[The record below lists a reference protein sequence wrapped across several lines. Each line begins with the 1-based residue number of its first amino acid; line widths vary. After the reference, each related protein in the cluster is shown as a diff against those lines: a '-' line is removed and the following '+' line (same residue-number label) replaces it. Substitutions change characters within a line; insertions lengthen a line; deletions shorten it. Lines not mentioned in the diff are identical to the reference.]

1 MQTKEILR
9 SLREGRIGVE
19 EARAALT
26 ADDGTPSPEG
36 EERADI
42 AIVGAS
48 GRYPGA
54 ANLGKYWDNLR
65 LSKESIQEVPATRWD
80 IASVYDPRPRRRG
93 TTDCKWL
100 GLLDGVDLFD
110 ADFFHITQQQ
120 ARAMDP
126 QQRLFLQEAF
136 LAFGDAGYS
145 RELLDDNNC
154 GVYLGIAGNEYGALL
169 ARHSPDGV
177 DATGNNAAIAAAR
190 IAYHF
195 NLTGAALSVDTA
207 CTSSLVA
214 VHLACEAL
222 LRGEIDMALAGGVSL
237 YLGADRYPSM
247 SAAGMLSRTGECRP
261 FDNKADG
268 FVPGEGVG
276 AVVLKRLADAER
288 DGDAIHAV
296 IIGSAINQNGSTNGI
311 TAPSRKSQTKLV
323 SDLYTRRR
331 IDPAGIGYVE
341 CHATGTV
348 LGDYIELDA
357 LSAVFAKS
365 TDDKQFC
372 AVGSVKGNIGHT
384 TAAAGMAGL
393 HKVLLCL
400 QNRMLVPTP
409 HQEEPNEYFD
419 FASSPFYVA
428 TEAAPWP
435 ASAGRPRR
443 AGVSAFGFSGSN
455 AHLVVEEYVPRAAH
469 TVRPGTTQGPCLF
482 VLSAATREQLNAMA
496 RELLQRIRRGPT
508 PDPASLAY
516 TLQSGREA
524 MEVRAAFPADSVQA
538 LLASLEDYLDRGTRG
553 RGIHPI
559 EAGRAAVRDTA
570 QDQTRQWLRNGDLVR
585 AAHAWVN
592 GASFTDGDW
601 RLLYGADTPRR
612 AHLPTYVF
620 AAQKYWLAELPAEPV
635 TVTEPDATGAEVGPP
650 STFFHSDEPYVRD
663 HTVEGVPTLI
673 GMTHLSLA
681 VDWYLGRSPHL
692 DQVRLRKLR
701 FLRPVA
707 VEEGDRVEVRIEPG
721 DPEASTVS
729 FRAMYRPRP
738 GQEWLAAAE
747 GTVQDEASLPTVIDP
762 DRLLEGLSPLDP
774 EVLYGRNP
782 AISIGDTFKT
792 FTAVH
797 AGDDSVV
804 AVLDAA
810 RATEQDG
817 RDHLLHPLFLYSAFQ
832 AALHFTASAGA
843 VGYLP
848 FGLEDLWVRRDT
860 APGPLRLS
868 VRLKR
873 NSGELIVFDADLVDS
888 DSQVVASLNGCSMKR
903 VREREPRPRP
913 PVPVRNASRKARPS
927 AGPDADIERYVTTKL
942 AALLGSTAEEVQPHV
957 NLMDLG
963 ATSAQLVSL
972 TQEIE
977 HETGLDLSP
986 ALLFEYPN
994 VKELA
999 AHFHQAHG
1007 DVFAAH
1013 LGATTTSPARDTE
1026 PPARGAQPWSRA
1038 TEPATAR
1045 LRPARSATLDA
1056 GAHDIA
1062 VIGMHGKAAGA
1073 SDLDEFWRNLI
1084 DEKDVITE
1092 IPADRWDYRP
1102 WYDTDPE
1109 ARDKTYCKW
1118 GSFLT
1123 DVDTFDAD
1131 FFHISPREAEWMDP
1145 QLRLLLQSVYAT
1157 GEDAGVMG
1165 RLRGTGTGVFVGVCC
1180 HDYLER
1186 INELGL
1192 PIDPYVGLGNN
1203 HTVLANRISFALD
1216 LRGPSVAVDTAC
1228 SSSLVALHQACQA
1241 LRGGECDMAFVGGVN
1256 LLLSSQHYRFFSSV
1270 GALSPTGRCHTFDA
1284 SADGYV
1290 PGEFV
1295 GSVLLKPL
1303 RRALEDGDR
1312 IHAVIKGSASLHG
1325 GYTPSFTAPSVAG
1338 EESVVVKA
1346 WEDAGID
1353 PETITYIEAHG
1364 TGTKLGDP
1372 IEMKA
1377 LSQAFGRFT
1386 SREGF
1391 CAVGSVKANIG
1402 HTEGAAGFAGL
1413 LKVVLQM
1420 RHRRIPALPSLQT
1433 PNELIKWDG
1442 TALRPASENE
1452 EWASA
1457 EGAPRRAGISSFG
1470 ISGAYAHVVVEE
1482 YVPGSGEAPA
1492 VARRGGQPVAVV
1504 LSAKDEDRLREHA
1517 RRLADALRDL
1527 AFGDDD
1533 LPAIAYTLQTGREAL
1548 RNRMGVVVRSV
1559 SELEAVLRAF
1569 GAGQDDER
1577 VHRERVDAAGQPDVD
1592 SAGRASTGPG
1602 EPAHEHC
1609 VRLVAGWVSGETTDW
1624 EALYDTRPAIVS
1636 LPTYPFAR
1644 ERYWIPADA
1653 TGPATDQPARP
1664 LPPTDVPAHHPLLHT
1679 DVSDDEGPRF
1689 RATFSGEEF
1698 FLAEHEV
1705 KGRRILPGA
1714 AYLEMVREAVRRS
1727 GQASDP
1733 SGESLRLEDVVWL
1746 APIEASGP
1754 VTHVEVVLTPADVGE
1769 AGRLDFAVYTR
1780 TGQLGEQAVLH
1791 CQGSAV
1797 PLTGDGDGS
1806 ARVDLDAVRAGCDAG
1821 RLTADQCYETFRAA
1835 EMEYGPAFQGIEYVL
1850 GGATQ
1855 ALAKLT
1861 LPLSVRETGD
1871 AYVLHPSLLDSALQ
1885 ASVGLRTDPSGL
1897 GEPVM
1902 PFALESVDVLGRCSP
1917 SMWARV
1923 RLGEGT
1929 TATSTL
1935 RKFDVDLCDADG
1947 TVCVRIAGAS
1957 SRAWKDGRQQTGAGD
1972 IETITAVPVWDT
1984 VRPAGEIH
1992 DLPGPGR
1999 AVIVGGDPTAVR
2011 KLARTFPEA
2020 QPLVLAEDDTVDR
2033 ICAQLRAC
2041 GPIAHLMWTA
2051 PAPAA
2056 GGAAWDA
2063 TPRAQETGVI
2073 QLFRIVKALL
2083 ALDYGHRDLLWTVVT
2098 VQAQATDRAE
2108 SADPTHAGV
2117 HGLVGSLAKE
2127 YPDWF
2132 VRAVDLPMDEEW
2144 PAEELR
2150 HLPSTGSDVYAWRGT
2165 QWRRRKLVALQ
2176 GAAPGRRTGYRHG
2189 GVYVVIGG
2197 AGGIGEAWTE
2207 YMIKTYRAQV
2217 VWIGRRESDRV
2228 IERKIDRLAS
2238 FGPAPVYIRADGA
2251 DEAELRGACET
2262 VRWRFG
2268 TIHGVVHSALSL
2280 RDQSLAQM
2288 TEERFRAGY
2297 TGKLDVS
2304 VRMAQVFADEE
2315 LDFVLFFSSVI
2326 SFTKA
2331 AGQANYAAGCTF
2343 KDAFAD
2349 RLAREWACPVKVMN
2363 WGYWGS
2369 VGVVAS
2375 AAYRERMEREGIG
2388 SIEPDEAMRAL
2399 ELLLSSPF
2407 DQLALVKA
2415 APDRVDAI
2423 DTSETVTVYPG
2434 AGDPDHRGQT
2444 PPDVLER
2451 LRDLANTQIGGGI
2464 QSSDEERQLSDY
2476 GFSPAALT
2484 ALAARVGDEFRINL
2498 PQAIFI
2504 DYPTLGDLAG
2514 FLAASSGSASMH
2526 NGAGRGR

>member
-9 SLREGRIGVE
+9 SLRAGRIGFD

-26 ADDGTPSPEG
+26 AGDGPPSPKD
-36 EERADI
+36 EEQAGI
-42 AIVGAS
+42 AIVGAA

-54 ANLGKYWDNLR
+54 ANLGEYWDNLR
-65 LSKESIQEVPATRWD
+65 LGRTSVQEVPASRWD
-80 IASVYDPRPRRRG
+80 IAATYDPRPQRRG

-100 GLLDGVDLFD
+100 GPLDGVDFFD
-110 ADFFHITQQQ
+110 ADFFHITPQQ

-145 RELLDDNNC
+145 RDLLDASSC
-154 GVYLGIAGNEYGALL
+154 GVYLGIAGNEYGELL
-169 ARHSPDGV
+169 ARHSPDAV

-195 NLTGAALSVDTA
+195 NLTGPALAVDTA

-222 LRGEIDMALAGGVSL
+222 RRGEIDMALAGGVSL
-237 YLGADRYPSM
+237 HLGVGRYLSM
-247 SAAGMLSRTGECRP
+247 SAAGMLSRTGACRP
-261 FDNKADG
+261 FDNNADG

-296 IIGSAINQNGSTNGI
+296 VIGSAINQNGSTNGI

-357 LSAVFAKS
+357 LSAVFAES
-365 TDDKQFC
+365 VEDKQVC

-384 TAAAGMAGL
+384 TAAAGVAGL

-400 QNRMLVPTP
+400 QNRTLVPTP
-409 HQEEPNEYFD
+409 HQAEPNAYFD

-428 TEAAPWP
+428 TEATPWP
-435 ASAGRPRR
+435 AGGRPRR
-443 AGVSAFGFSGSN
+443 AAVSAFGFSGSN

-469 TVRPGTTQGPCLF
+469 TARPDTTRNPYLF
-482 VLSAATREQLNAMA
+482 VLSAATREQLDVMA
-496 RELLQRIRRGPT
+496 RELLQRIHRGPV

-524 MEVRAAFPADSVQA
+524 MEVRVAFPADSVQA
-538 LLASLEDYLDRGTRG
+538 LLASLEDYLDRGTRSS
-553 RGIHPI
+553 GIHPS
-559 EAGRAAVRDTA
+559 EAGREAVRDTG
-570 QDQTRQWLRNGDLVR
+570 QDRTRHWLRDGDLVQV
-585 AAHAWVN
+585 AQAWVN
-592 GASFTDGDW
+592 GASFTHDDW

-612 AHLPTYVF
+612 VHLPTYVF
-620 AAQKYWLAELPAEPV
+620 ATQKYWVPELPAAPV
-635 TVTEPDATGAEVGPP
+635 TVPEPDATVAEVGPP
-650 STFFHSDEPYVRD
+650 STFFHSDEPYVSD
-663 HTVEGVPTLI
+663 HKVEGVPTLI

-701 FLRPVA
+701 FLRPVTL
-707 VEEGDRVEVRIEPG
+707 EEGDRVEVRIEPG
-721 DPEASTVS
+721 ASEATTVS
-729 FRAMYRPRP
+729 FRALYRHRP

-747 GTVQDEASLPTVIDP
+747 GTAQDDGSTPAVIDP
-762 DRLLEGLSPLDP
+762 DRLSEGLSPLDP

-792 FTAVH
+792 LTAVH
-797 AGDDSVV
+797 ASDDRVV
-804 AVLDAA
+804 AVLDLA
-810 RATEQDG
+810 RATGQDHRG
-817 RDHLLHPLFLYSAFQ
+817 HLLHPLLVYSAFQ
-832 AALHFTASAGA
+832 AALHFTAGDGA

-860 APGPLRLS
+860 VPGQVRLS

-888 DSQVVASLNGCSMKR
+888 ASQVVASLNGCSMKR

-913 PVPVRNASRKARPS
+913 PVPDHNAPRKAGSS

-977 HETGLDLSP
+977 QETGLDLSP

-999 AHFHQAHG
+999 AHFQRAHG
-1007 DVFAAH
+1007 DVFAARV
-1013 LGATTTSPARDTE
+1013 GAATALSAPDTE
-1026 PPARGAQPWSRA
+1026 PSAQGTRPR
-1038 TEPATAR
+1038 P
-1045 LRPARSATLDA
+1045 RPAHSATLDA

-1062 VIGMHGKAAGA
+1062 VIGMHGMAPGA

-1109 ARDKTYCKW
+1109 ARDRTYCKW
-1118 GSFLT
+1118 GGFLT

-1157 GEDAGVMG
+1157 GEDAGAMS
-1165 RLRGTGTGVFVGVCC
+1165 RLRGTNTGVFVGVCC
-1180 HDYLER
+1180 HDYLDR

-1192 PIDPYVGLGNN
+1192 PVDPYVGLGNN

-1228 SSSLVALHQACQA
+1228 SSSLVALHQARQA
-1241 LRGGECDMAFVGGVN
+1241 LRGGDCDMAFVGGVN

-1303 RRALEDGDR
+1303 RRAQEDGDR
-1312 IHAVIKGSASLHG
+1312 VHAVIKGSASLHG

-1338 EESVVVKA
+1338 EENVVVKA

-1353 PETITYIEAHG
+1353 PETITYVEAHG

-1377 LSQAFGRFT
+1377 LGQAFGRFT

-1391 CAVGSVKANIG
+1391 CAVGSAKANIG

-1420 RHRRIPALPSLQT
+1420 RHRRNPALPGLKT
-1433 PNELIKWDG
+1433 PNELIKWEG
-1442 TALRPASENE
+1442 TALRAASENA
-1452 EWASA
+1452 EWASP
-1457 EGAPRRAGISSFG
+1457 EGVPRRAGISSFG

-1482 YVPGSGEAPA
+1482 YIPGSGEAPA
-1492 VARRGGQPVAVV
+1492 VVRGGQPVAVV
-1504 LSAKDEDRLREHA
+1504 LSARDEDRLREHA
-1517 RRLADALRDL
+1517 RRLADALRDA
-1527 AFGDDD
+1527 AFGDED

-1548 RNRMGVVVRSV
+1548 RDRMGVVVRSV
-1559 SELEAVLRAF
+1559 SELETVLRAF
-1569 GAGQDDER
+1569 GAGHDDEW
-1577 VHRERVDAAGQPDVD
+1577 VHRGRVGAAGRPAGD
-1592 SAGRASTGPG
+1592 SAGQASAGPG
-1602 EPAHEHC
+1602 ESAREHC
-1609 VRLVAGWVSGETTDW
+1609 ARLVAGWVGGDGIDW

-1636 LPTYPFAR
+1636 LPAYPFAKD
-1644 ERYWIPADA
+1644 RYWIPAEA
-1653 TGPATDQPARP
+1653 TGPVTDEPARP
-1664 LPPTDVPAHHPLLHT
+1664 LPPTDLPVHHPLLHT

-1689 RATFSGEEF
+1689 RAMFTGEEF

-1727 GQASDP
+1727 GQASGP
-1733 SGESLRLEDVVWL
+1733 SGEGLRLEDVVWL
-1746 APIEASGP
+1746 TPIEASGP
-1754 VTHVEVVLTPADVGE
+1754 GTHVEVALTPADTGRTD
-1769 AGRLDFAVYTR
+1769 RLDFAVYTL
-1780 TGQLGEQAVLH
+1780 TGQPGEQAVLH

-1797 PLTGDGDGS
+1797 PLTGDGGGS
-1806 ARVDLDAVRAGCDAG
+1806 ARLDLDAVRTGCDAG
-1821 RLTADQCYETFRAA
+1821 RLTADQCYGMFRAA

-1850 GGATQ
+1850 GGETQ
-1855 ALAKLT
+1855 ALAKVG
-1861 LPLSVRETGD
+1861 LPPSVRETGD

-1885 ASVGLRTDPSGL
+1885 ATVGLRTDLAGF

-1902 PFALESVDVLGRCSP
+1902 PFAFESVDILSRCRP

-1923 RLGEGT
+1923 RLSEGT
-1929 TATSTL
+1929 TATSRL

-1947 TVCVRIAGAS
+1947 TVCVRITGAS
-1957 SRAWKDGRQQTGAGD
+1957 SRAWKDGFSEAGARD
-1972 IETITAVPVWDT
+1972 IETITAVPMWDT
-1984 VRPAGEIH
+1984 VRPASEVH

-1999 AVIVGGDPTAVR
+1999 TVVAGGDPTAVR
-2011 KLARTFPEA
+2011 RLARAFPEA
-2020 QPLVLAEDDTVDR
+2020 QPLVLAEDATVDR
-2033 ICAQLRAC
+2033 ISAQLRAC
-2041 GPIAHLMWTA
+2041 GPIAHLLWTA
-2051 PAPAA
+2051 PGPAAPAA
-2056 GGAAWDA
+2056 GWD
-2063 TPRAQETGVI
+2063 TMPKDQEIGVI
-2073 QLFRIVKALL
+2073 QLFRIVKAAL

-2098 VQAQATDRAE
+2098 EQAQATDRAE
-2108 SADPTHAGV
+2108 AVDPTHAGV
-2117 HGLVGSLAKE
+2117 HGLVGSLVKE
-2127 YPDWF
+2127 YPDWR
-2132 VRAVDLPMDEEW
+2132 VRAVDLPLHEEW

-2150 HLPSTGSDVYAWRGT
+2150 HLRSTGSDVYAWRGK
-2165 QWRRRKLVALQ
+2165 QWRRRKLIPLQ

-2207 YMIKTYRAQV
+2207 YMIRTYRAQV
-2217 VWIGRRESDRV
+2217 VWIGRRDSDPV

-2238 FGPAPVYIRADGA
+2238 FGPAPLYLRADGT
-2251 DEAELRGACET
+2251 DEAELRRACET

-2297 TGKLDVS
+2297 AGKLDVS
-2304 VRMAQVFADEE
+2304 VRMAQVFADAE

-2331 AGQANYAAGCTF
+2331 AGQANYAAGCMF

-2369 VGVVAS
+2369 VGAVAS
-2375 AAYRERMEREGIG
+2375 TAYRERMEREGIG

-2407 DQLALVKA
+2407 DQLALLKA
-2415 APDRVDAI
+2415 APHRVDAI
-2423 DTSETVTVYPG
+2423 DISETVAVYPG
-2434 AGDPDHRGQT
+2434 VGESDDRGPT
-2444 PPDVLER
+2444 PPDVLGR

-2464 QSSDEERQLSDY
+2464 QPSDEERQLSDY

-2484 ALAARVGDEFRINL
+2484 TLATRVGDEFRINL

-2504 DYPTLGDLAG
+2504 DYPTLADLAG
-2514 FLAASSGSASMH
+2514 FIAASASASMR
-2526 NGAGRGR
+2526 NGAGRGRCQS